1 MPFQFRF
8 KLSANPIDPQQN
20 ASSNLSIQLDQV
32 APCVVEHFT
41 TQAQLAL
48 VANTHAVNPS
58 KRSAKF
64 AIDENTTARLVVEL
78 SSIKNELYLDKLD
91 LSFSKP
97 IRLLNIFTTLDQLA
111 ALYETPAPTPSSD
124 DDENDSSE
132 ISDLGAKLANSEFF
146 TKANALIES
155 NAEKLRVGAKKYAD
169 RVSDSSAWKFLKD
182 AAERS
187 GLSSSF
193 EKSKE
198 YSKELFERGR
208 ESVETALD
216 NALQSVELS
225 ALQISRHIKRD
236 ASGHVVLEVDKNDE
250 LIFTMSG
257 EVALNSKIKHA
268 FSEYKIPSLLVPTF
282 CPNLRILIDQF
293 CLDRDQGG
301 NLSRTVLGMIDT
313 IAGTCNADLIA
324 NDWPIAIATRQ
335 GWRADAFLDSH
346 GRAQGHARY
355 AFKRTN
361 DHFDADLRADIAYC
375 DKSGHQRHVDFE
387 LSSNIDP
394 EKLILCAHEL
404 NASWMTTPID
414 EGNDIVGSI
423 KLNPCSHFTTP
434 HIGVHAKHPWLKDE
448 ARVQIED
455 VHTAFSG
462 NITWGIDIANHQI
475 CIHDLDLTTHG
486 ELNLKKFGEFA
497 LRGHDIDMRAES
509 CHFDA
514 TLRKSI
520 NAPIDIHASIQAAFH
535 VQTQTDA
542 TTIPELD
549 LVTPIAT
556 INADGFAY
564 ATFSCQIDHFFDD
577 TICITFDNSSL
588 DLEMHHLSYIWN
600 PLSIS
605 QNASSNLSIRIQSAQ
620 CTVAGLSDCH
630 FSIHYDA
637 PQSPI
642 VAMGSNS
649 APLLPAE
656 LLDFSID
663 ADISKHG
670 ILTFSNGSGF
680 YNATFFNTLLQPNSE
695 RDHWANIVKHEPL
708 FKHILDIARVVIF
721 PYIDGADDFCSHVG
735 DWIQRCIDED
745 IFSVSDLIHPPT
757 LAHAISLL
765 LFDDDSATAEIL
777 PSIERIMH
785 ADGIDRFKIEELL
798 ERAYPNANLDNIGR
812 ILKWLHHLFQTV
824 PYIAPDHTACPPLC
838 DDPRYSTDIEPLP
851 AANDI
856 YAPTWAP
863 QTAQRILTYAAGLN
877 IAQIEWIIDHK
888 FDQFPTA
895 NHIEKLRTLL
905 DIKRKI
911 ADLEVREGTF
921 IVQDF
926 NIAVFLGTLLDAEK
940 QYCDKIGIAPDS
952 PHIANVFRSW
962 LAPIDVATLLTA
974 CISSRYIGFCVQ
986 VNQARLFDYL
996 QRRGPLFARAVFYEI
1011 GQRNIRVLAN
1021 MLMGWL
1027 RQDQS
1032 LIKTP
1037 IARAKKLS
1045 ELLQVSLPDE
1055 DDYAPWS
1062 GTKPAS
1068 YVEAIFD
1075 AAQKINAQNDAYVAA
1090 RLKLE
1095 SYRDRTDNSHATTS
1109 AQYAVDSN
1117 HAQQLAHAIATL
1129 RNAIDDAQSATQ
1141 QLCPE
1146 SSSFGDIFD
1155 ALPATAIE
1163 SAQSAWKSAID
1174 AAKSFASD
1182 VEDPWQ
1188 YRVFKDLWARATD
1201 ALRIAS
1207 VYDDLQNDNDEVRRW
1222 FSYRYE
1228 ATYHRPLPSITDLT
1242 RAQTYSAIIDLIYAF
1257 DDDKTALRRDP
1268 IVWFMP
1274 AAPDGFVDLTLITA
1288 MGIVT
1293 NGIAGHELE
1302 TVFKRLA
1309 LTRHISTIRT
1319 NTGTIKPLQYNA
1331 EQIDRVI
1338 AQVDGP
1344 FAMIGY
1350 SQGCPNMMK
1359 AEANLYNGT
1368 PNQRKLLDK
1377 LVSRNFICSAFN
1389 GSPHATCGVVKYKN
1403 ALVEGEAVLKSFSS
1417 SLSRPLYR
1425 LIFALVKR
1433 ILDTPIINASLTSV
1447 ESISP
1452 EGLLELARDA
1462 QFAPHVPSIE
1472 ASGATLDVP
1481 EGLVLMANHFEK
1493 QAHIPNDSQIG
1504 IDCAHAYPVFNEN
1517 DTTRRLKAQAI
1528 SPRLLNIHHWS
1539 PLVEEIK
1546 FIESKKDVQ
1555 SCAYKGP
1562 KSLFVTP
1569 WIDALILF
1577 GILKICD

>member
-1 MPFQFRF
+1 
-8 KLSANPIDPQQN
+8 
-20 ASSNLSIQLDQV
+20 
-32 APCVVEHFT
+32 
-41 TQAQLAL
+41 
-48 VANTHAVNPS
+48 
-58 KRSAKF
+58 
-64 AIDENTTARLVVEL
+64 
-78 SSIKNELYLDKLD
+78 
-91 LSFSKP
+91 
-97 IRLLNIFTTLDQLA
+97 
-111 ALYETPAPTPSSD
+111 
-124 DDENDSSE
+124 
-132 ISDLGAKLANSEFF
+132 
-146 TKANALIES
+146 
-155 NAEKLRVGAKKYAD
+155 
-169 RVSDSSAWKFLKD
+169 
-182 AAERS
+182 
-187 GLSSSF
+187 
-193 EKSKE
+193 
-198 YSKELFERGR
+198 
-208 ESVETALD
+208 
-216 NALQSVELS
+216 
-225 ALQISRHIKRD
+225 
-236 ASGHVVLEVDKNDE
+236 
-250 LIFTMSG
+250 
-257 EVALNSKIKHA
+257 
-268 FSEYKIPSLLVPTF
+268 
-282 CPNLRILIDQF
+282 
-293 CLDRDQGG
+293 
-301 NLSRTVLGMIDT
+301 
-313 IAGTCNADLIA
+313 
-324 NDWPIAIATRQ
+324 
-335 GWRADAFLDSH
+335 
-346 GRAQGHARY
+346 
-355 AFKRTN
+355 
-361 DHFDADLRADIAYC
+361 
-375 DKSGHQRHVDFE
+375 
-387 LSSNIDP
+387 
-394 EKLILCAHEL
+394 
-404 NASWMTTPID
+404 
-414 EGNDIVGSI
+414 
-423 KLNPCSHFTTP
+423 
-434 HIGVHAKHPWLKDE
+434 
-448 ARVQIED
+448 
-455 VHTAFSG
+455 
-462 NITWGIDIANHQI
+462 
-475 CIHDLDLTTHG
+475 
-486 ELNLKKFGEFA
+486 
-497 LRGHDIDMRAES
+497 
-509 CHFDA
+509 
-514 TLRKSI
+514 
-520 NAPIDIHASIQAAFH
+520 
-535 VQTQTDA
+535 
-542 TTIPELD
+542 
-549 LVTPIAT
+549 
-556 INADGFAY
+556 
-564 ATFSCQIDHFFDD
+564 
-577 TICITFDNSSL
+577 
-588 DLEMHHLSYIWN
+588 
-600 PLSIS
+600 
-605 QNASSNLSIRIQSAQ
+605 
-620 CTVAGLSDCH
+620 
-630 FSIHYDA
+630 
-637 PQSPI
+637 
-642 VAMGSNS
+642 
-649 APLLPAE
+649 
-656 LLDFSID
+656 
-663 ADISKHG
+663 
-670 ILTFSNGSGF
+670 
-680 YNATFFNTLLQPNSE
+680 
-695 RDHWANIVKHEPL
+695 
-708 FKHILDIARVVIF
+708 
-721 PYIDGADDFCSHVG
+721 
-735 DWIQRCIDED
+735 
-745 IFSVSDLIHPPT
+745 
-757 LAHAISLL
+757 
-765 LFDDDSATAEIL
+765 
-777 PSIERIMH
+777 
-785 ADGIDRFKIEELL
+785 
-798 ERAYPNANLDNIGR
+798 
-812 ILKWLHHLFQTV
+812 
-824 PYIAPDHTACPPLC
+824 
-838 DDPRYSTDIEPLP
+838 
-851 AANDI
+851 
-856 YAPTWAP
+856 
-863 QTAQRILTYAAGLN
+863 
-877 IAQIEWIIDHK
+877 
-888 FDQFPTA
+888 
-895 NHIEKLRTLL
+895 
-905 DIKRKI
+905 
-911 ADLEVREGTF
+911 
-921 IVQDF
+921 
-926 NIAVFLGTLLDAEK
+926 
-940 QYCDKIGIAPDS
+940 
-952 PHIANVFRSW
+952 
-962 LAPIDVATLLTA
+962 
-974 CISSRYIGFCVQ
+974 
-986 VNQARLFDYL
+986 
-996 QRRGPLFARAVFYEI
+996 
-1011 GQRNIRVLAN
+1011 

-1117 HAQQLAHAIATL
+1117 HAQRLAQAIATL

-1228 ATYHRPLPSITDLT
+1228 ATYHRPLTSITDLT
-1242 RAQTYSAIIDLIYAF
+1242 RAQTYSAIIDFVYAF

-1274 AAPDGFVDLTLITA
+1274 AAPAGTVDLTLITA